1 MTSTILKPYVH
12 NGREIH
18 IQFTSDAF
26 FNAVS
31 AAKPFGKSPKDWL
44 RTDETQE
51 YILAIRRK
59 CLLEQNQLVISRHGG
74 DNPGTWLHPKLG
86 VVFARWLSA
95 DFAVWAD
102 EQIATIL
109 SGELIAPMTA
119 QPRLHFCLARCLRT
133 FGLTR
138 DAWERQLLI
147 NQIKVLCGQLGV
159 TIPPLHLIGKPADQM
174 QLEV

>member
-1 MTSTILKPYVH
+1 MNNTILKPYVH

-26 FNAVS
+26 FNATS

-44 RTDETQE
+44 KTEDTQE
-51 YILAIRRK
+51 YILAVRRK
-59 CLLEQNQLVISRHGG
+59 ILTEQNQLVITKQGG
-74 DNPGTWLHPKLG
+74 VEQGTWLHPKLG
-86 VVFARWLSA
+86 IVFARWLNP

-102 EQIATIL
+102 EQIAAIL
-109 SGELIAPMTA
+109 SGELIAPMTS
-119 QPRLHFCLARCLRT
+119 QPRLHFCLTRCLRL
-133 FGLTR
+133 FSLTR

-147 NQIKVLCGQLGV
+147 NQIKVICGQLGV
-159 TIPPLHLIGKPADQM
+159 TLPPLHLIGKPADQY